1 MDFASAP
8 LQSLLYR
15 NADTSQLKAYIEEL
29 YAEFGNTVDEK
40 DRFGTVQ
47 LFLPVLGAHLDQI
60 TDRHEKEQCL
70 DSILRPLTLST
81 LAHDSMISTESLT
94 LVSKTAAHFTILSLL
109 STTPTTN
116 ARQQVHNNDDHKD
129 DNDNNNNDTLQQE
142 QVDESDDLVEDTFTQ
157 TTTSDKLQ
165 DNEGFG
171 YALLRTLIGQ
181 FALVMDIEPDFVDL
195 QPINFITDKLKDKES
210 GAQAIWNDIQTH
222 VNKLK
227 QSCQRRYKSR
237 ISMLQ
242 DDDDMDDGSNNNNN
256 NGIDDDDDNSIIS
269 GMSFNTTTTIGTKMT
284 LSDFTAMGLLDLEC
298 CLDLMIQF
306 VQEAIVYHQHQA
318 NVNED
323 DTMLHYWMDLLTII
337 SVAMLPCTQQAVRSK
352 LTNDFIPALL
362 SWKRN
367 TGTDEKEVAMV
378 CQILW
383 QRTLQV
389 FGLPAT
395 NLLRSETYGL
405 IAKFF
410 DAYFGLDPISAQVDF
425 TLAPLDLRCNEDF
438 FVIIQ
443 SGLRSDDALARKYTV
458 FILKRLIDFSQKH
471 QCLPTTSESEN
482 QQRSSWTKYFEWSV
496 AKSDEY
502 TNLWD
507 DWFLLYDTMHES
519 VIHLV
524 EPVLN
529 RFESLLG
536 SSGMCLDTSW
546 WILLLYRGFNNEI
559 RSVQMVIWEYIFARQ
574 NSNTLDQ
581 LAAQPDFFFGAFLKS
596 IDNTSI
602 FSVSTQGIMVSP
614 FGEHLKSFMAHII
627 SNFTS
632 IDDKKRFLK
641 QLIHHLA
648 HVVNS
653 HVLILYIMESLAEA
667 DSTSCWSSEELKSLR
682 YLVDRHRHFSVKNRK
697 QFLKKLGIACL
708 VRFGDPANITFSDVA
723 KTISSLVTDY
733 PFLSTSDEYQ
743 SLKSWLEQKVTKKKS
758 LQDIIENLKKRVDT
772 YVCEEMSQDAPVEIL
787 RNQANVLA
795 NTSLL
800 LIEKGDGN
808 PDSNN
813 IHSIFAAMSVK
824 LQDQTTSLTT
834 FNRLLVLLDSLWKSI
849 ETCFGPITDIVLLMN
864 WKESLYQLILK
875 RIENQ
880 LINTDS
886 TNATDEPLVDLL
898 LSVMRRILADTH
910 VYEGDDE
917 SKMDLLVSYAA
928 RIFDLLH
935 AKDKE
940 LSSYSELS
948 KLTFVR
954 VLGTVY
960 QLSYRNKLYG
970 LKIDAPTLSLISTIT
985 IKRTPDLTRYRSW
998 GDTMA
1003 TFTRHK
1009 WGCLGN
1015 IVQYGKKSLE
1025 HEPDSKIFDPAKLFA
1040 LAMDQLE
1047 SASDICA
1054 ETIIDC
1060 ITMLL
1065 SMSWEKQPDSVLTC
1079 VDYVISILR
1088 DYLNSSK
1095 AFGILIRSL
1104 IHLVLQPCLLSN
1116 GNLNQDGGPLKK
1128 ALHTIIEFGEWKP
1141 LLVGEAAL
1149 LLHEFWSA
1157 FTPETNESM
1166 LLYVKEIA
1174 TLLVFG
1180 PLRDRDDQK
1189 LEAATL
1195 LKLQYAD
1202 VLKSA
1207 EGTAEMVF
1215 NQNDYYVRV
1224 LMNDLI
1230 LRLDEANDKHAEF
1243 AHQLMNHMIE
1253 SNNKPE
1259 LYEGIFTN
1267 TAMHRFKIRSW
1278 CTILLTSRFIKMK
1291 DSRDYIDRILGLMQ
1305 KETSISV
1312 RSYMEWAVVRLLLQ
1326 FPEQLEL
1333 IYQQLEKADSKTS
1346 YVISILTVT
1355 FFLGEKLSDQNACD
1369 YFKKIFPLL
1378 TTWLIPNHFN
1388 IRMYAL
1394 CSWERNWNA
1403 YMKSGLD
1410 LDLENNPYALMMS
1423 SFMKRNADC
1432 KKVAEKIKSQY
1443 FLTTFDPIEDYNIEY
1458 IFRENLH
1465 VFGVT
1470 ENERIGSK
1478 SFVRVNSSHVPGCPF
1493 SNANRVFVYSGAD
1506 PTELMDGGE
1515 NSSMEKDQNIGA
1527 DIGESYQKK
1536 ITPWEMM
1543 LETDVDL
1550 TKSLVK
1556 KKRRRNEIIVV
1567 ASLVDRLPNLAG
1579 LCRTCEIF
1587 NASLLVVHSLKIKDD
1602 PAFTTVSVSSEKWM
1616 PMVEVPTPDLTNYL
1630 RKKKDEGYTL
1640 CGLEQTTNSIKL
1652 GDFDFPEKCV
1662 LLLGKERQ
1670 GIPANLLQL
1679 LDHAVEIPQFG
1690 VIRSLNVHVSGSII
1704 LYEYTKQIHWRQQQL
1719 MAQ

>member
-15 NADTSQLKAYIEEL
+15 NADASQLKAYIEEL

-60 TDRHEKEQCL
+60 TDQHEKERCL

-94 LVSKTAAHFTILSLL
+94 LVSKTAAHFAILSLL
-109 STTPTTN
+109 STTGMTST
-116 ARQQVHNNDDHKD
+116 REQVHNDDDDDDD
-129 DNDNNNNDTLQQE
+129 DNETPQQK
-142 QVDESDDLVEDTFTQ
+142 QGDESEDVAEDTFTQ
-157 TTTSDKLQ
+157 TTTLDKLQ
-165 DNEGFG
+165 ESDGFG
-171 YALLRTLIGQ
+171 YALLRTLVGQ

-195 QPINFITDKLKDKES
+195 QPIKFITDNIKDKE
-210 GAQAIWNDIQTH
+210 GDAQTVWNDIQTH

-242 DDDDMDDGSNNNNN
+242 DEDELGDGSNNNNN
-256 NGIDDDDDNSIIS
+256 SIDDDDDDDDNSIIS

-298 CLDLMIQF
+298 CVDLLIQF
-306 VQEAIVYHQHQA
+306 AQEAIVYQQHQA
-318 NVNED
+318 NVNDD
-323 DTMLHYWMDLLTII
+323 DTVLHYWMDLLTVI
-337 SVAMLPCTQQAVRSK
+337 SVAMLPCTQQAIRSK
-352 LTNDFIPALL
+352 LTNDFIPTLL

-367 TGTDEKEVAMV
+367 TGTNEKEVTMV
-378 CQILW
+378 CRILW
-383 QRTLQV
+383 QRTLQI

-425 TLAPLDLRCNEDF
+425 TIAPLDLRCNEDF

-443 SGLRSDDALARKYTV
+443 SGLRSDDALARKYTI
-458 FILKRLIDFSQKH
+458 FILKRLIDFSQKY
-471 QCLPTTSESEN
+471 QCLPTTSQSAN
-482 QQRSSWTKYFEWSV
+482 QQQLSWTKYFEWSAV
-496 AKSDEY
+496 RSDEY
-502 TNLWD
+502 TDLWD

-519 VIHLV
+519 MVHLV

-536 SSGMCLDTSW
+536 STQVRLDTSW

-559 RSVQMVIWEYIFARQ
+559 RSIQMVIWEYIFARQ

-581 LAAQPDFFFGAFLKS
+581 LASQSDFFFGAFLKS

-602 FSVSTQGIMVSP
+602 FSVSTQGTMVSP
-614 FGEHLKSFMAHII
+614 FGEHLKSFMARII

-632 IDDKKRFLK
+632 MDDKKRFLK

-667 DSTSCWSSEELKSLR
+667 NSTPCWSSEELKSLR
-682 YLVDRHRHFSVKNRK
+682 YLVDRHRHFNVKNRK
-697 QFLKKLGIACL
+697 QFLKKLGISCL
-708 VRFGDPANITFSDVA
+708 VRFGDPATITFSDMA

-743 SLKSWLEQKVTKKKS
+743 SLKSWLEQKVTKKKF

-772 YVCEEMSQDAPVEIL
+772 YVCEEMSQGNAPVEIL
-787 RNQANVLA
+787 QNQANVLA
-795 NTSLL
+795 NMSLL
-800 LIEKGDGN
+800 LVENGDGN
-808 PDSNN
+808 PDPNK

-824 LQDQTTSLTT
+824 LQDQTSSLTT
-834 FNRLLVLLDSLWKSI
+834 FNRLLVLLDSLWKRI

-864 WKESLYQLILK
+864 WKEPLYQLVLK

-880 LINTDS
+880 IINTDS
-886 TNATDEPLVDLL
+886 TNATAEPLVDLL
-898 LSVMRRILADTH
+898 LSVMQRILADTH
-910 VYEGDDE
+910 VYESDDE
-917 SKMDLLVSYAA
+917 SKMDLLVSYAK
-928 RIFDLLH
+928 RTLDLLH
-935 AKDKE
+935 VKDKE
-940 LSSYSELS
+940 LGSLSELS
-948 KLTFVR
+948 KLTLVR

-960 QLSYRNKLYG
+960 QLAYQNKLYG
-970 LKIDAPTLSLISTIT
+970 LKIDGTTISLISTII

-1009 WGCLGN
+1009 WRCLGN
-1015 IVQYGKKSLE
+1015 IVQYGKWSLE
-1025 HEPDSKIFDPAKLFA
+1025 HEPESEIFDPAKLFA

-1060 ITMLL
+1060 ITILL

-1104 IHLVLQPCLLSN
+1104 INLVLQPCLLSN
-1116 GNLNQDGGPLKK
+1116 TNLNQDGGPLKK
-1128 ALHTIIEFGEWKP
+1128 AIRTIIEFGEWKP

-1149 LLHEFWSA
+1149 LLHDFWSA

-1189 LEAATL
+1189 LEAAAL

-1224 LMNDLI
+1224 LMSDLI
-1230 LRLDEANDKHAEF
+1230 LRLDESNDRHSEF
-1243 AHQLMNHMIE
+1243 AHQLMNHMME

-1259 LYEGIFTN
+1259 LYEGVFTN

-1278 CTILLTSRFIKMK
+1278 CTILLTSRFIKVK
-1291 DSRDYIDRILGLMQ
+1291 DSHDYVDRMLGLMQ
-1305 KETSISV
+1305 KETSVSV
-1312 RSYMEWAVVRLLLQ
+1312 RSYMEWTVTRLLLQ

-1333 IYQQLEKADSKTS
+1333 IYQQLEMADLKPS
-1346 YVISILTVT
+1346 YVVSILTVT
-1355 FFLGEKLSDQNACD
+1355 FFLGEKLSNQDACD

-1378 TTWLIPNHFN
+1378 APWMIPNHFN

-1410 LDLENNPYALMMS
+1410 LNLENNPYALMMS
-1423 SFMKRNADC
+1423 SFMKRHGDC
-1432 KKVAEKIKSQY
+1432 KKVTEKIKSQY

-1465 VFGVT
+1465 VFGVA

-1478 SFVRVNSSHVPGCPF
+1478 SFIRINSSPVPGCPF
-1493 SNANRVFVYSGAD
+1493 SNANRDFLYSGTD
-1506 PTELMDGGE
+1506 PTELTDNGE
-1515 NSSMEKDQNIGA
+1515 NRFTEKDQNIDA
-1527 DIGESYQKK
+1527 DIDESYQKK

-1602 PAFTTVSVSSEKWM
+1602 PSFTTVSVSSEKWM
-1616 PMVEVPTPDLTNYL
+1616 PMVEVPAPDLTNYL

-1640 CGLEQTTNSIKL
+1640 CGLEQTTNSVKL

-1679 LDHAVEIPQFG
+1679 LDYAVEIPQYG

-1719 MAQ
+1719 MTQ